1 MLKRQGNETDINF
14 FQHLRCVRGDRE
26 GRAQAAA
33 VHQGDDRVGRVH
45 AARQEQEDDPA
56 QCKTTVIAI
65 F

>member
-1 MLKRQGNETDINF
+1 MLKRKGEEADCQF
-14 FQHLRCVRGDRE
+14 FQHLRRIRGDRE

-56 QCKTTVIAI
+56 QCKEAS
-65 F
+65 